1 MLIQIIYPWF
11 LRGYKKLDFSS
22 GYKIV
27 GLKSG
32 SSCYF
37 KVRPINGTVK
47 DKKTV
52 STQPLKN
59 GAIENQLIKSAE

>member
-1 MLIQIIYPWF
+1 M
-11 LRGYKKLDFSS
+11 DFST

-32 SSCYF
+32 SSYHL
-37 KVRPINGTVK
+37 KLHPINGTVK

-52 STQPLKN
+52 FTQPVKHET
-59 GAIENQLIKSAE
+59 IENQLIKFAE